1 MDYLNEQM
9 GNFNRVVELTGMN
22 ENTRKNLSSL
32 SVDVTHLGKELVT
45 TNLGQ

>member
-9 GNFNRVVELTGMN
+9 GNFNRVLKGMN
-22 ENTRKNLSSL
+22 ENTRKNLSSI
-32 SVDVTHLGKELVT
+32 SVDVTHVRKELVT